1 MSKKKKKLT
10 PRELAKKQER
20 KERVEKR
27 KKKGRIYSLIAVTIG
42 CVGSSFLWSRENM
55 AAYVA
60 LCMVSGLAWGFAFD
74 IAYAIYLK
82 KKGK

>member
-20 KERVEKR
+20 REQMEKR
-27 KKKGRIYSLIAVTIG
+27 RKRGRIYSLIAVTIG
-42 CVGSSFLWSRENM
+42 CVGSYLLWSRENM
-55 AAYVA
+55 VAYVA

-74 IAYAIYLK
+74 IVYAIYLK
-82 KKGK
+82 KKEK

>member
-20 KERVEKR
+20 REQMEKR
-27 KKKGRIYSLIAVTIG
+27 RKRGRIYSLIAVTIG

-55 AAYVA
+55 VAYVA

-74 IAYAIYLK
+74 IGYAIYLK
-82 KKGK
+82 KKEK